1 MELVYKYNVKI
12 HSFIITFNIH
22 NLWIVLYSGIKCN
35 YQFYFT
41 IPDNF
46 ENTANLLFWI
56 DINNRNY
63 SWIDNGMALI
73 PNNNNTASTQAD
85 DTGMDLDANEYLFAI
100 DENIDTGT
108 RIYMC
113 IFTPLY
119 LKEPLCQTDAIDKD
133 SLSRVNFDVFNQ

>member
-1 MELVYKYNVKI
+1 
-12 HSFIITFNIH
+12 
-22 NLWIVLYSGIKCN
+22 
-35 YQFYFT
+35 
-41 IPDNF
+41 
-46 ENTANLLFWI
+46 
-56 DINNRNY
+56 
-63 SWIDNGMALI
+63 MALI